1 MKFHHLPPA
10 MRALAAFV
18 VTVVLAF
25 LAAAALLMPE
35 VMVQSVDSMVRL
47 PGGVEQILTQGF
59 SE

>member
-1 MKFHHLPPA
+1 MKFHQLPPG
-10 MRALAAFV
+10 MRALAAFA

-25 LAAAALLMPE
+25 LAAAALLMPD

-59 SE
+59 PE